1 MFFGGGV
8 GCSTGCGEAEHRGD
22 RQPHQPIA
30 RGRDGVFLP
39 TEIAWVVA
47 RSFAWI
53 SFSRRLSTI
62 FEQTTEPLIAFI
74 EIAFVSILARGLKRL
89 APQAFSA

>member
-1 MFFGGGV
+1 MARGLGRHAG
-8 GCSTGCGEAEHRGD
+8 AEHGGD

-30 RGRDGVFLP
+30 RGCDGVFLP
-39 TEIAWVVA
+39 TEIAWVVE

-53 SFSRRLSTI
+53 SFYRRMSTI
-62 FEQTTEPLIAFI
+62 FGRTAEHLIAFI